1 MHRMPP
7 LKRTRRPQREA
18 SDAADKPTVARS
30 VYLSAD
36 FDKELCAFAAAHDI
50 DLAKAY
56 RLLLQRGLAAP
67 IVPAFALNTLR
78 GIAKARGQ
86 GLDALLVE
94 ILTRYAIEAR
104 PDPRIIPSGAVET
117 PTARSSK

>member
-7 LKRTRRPQREA
+7 LKRTRRPQRELA
-18 SDAADKPTVARS
+18 ESA
-30 VYLSAD
+30 AD
-36 FDKELCAFAAAHDI
+36 FDRELCAFAAAHDI

-67 IVPAFALNTLR
+67 IVPAFALSTLR

-104 PDPRIIPSGAVET
+104 PDPRTGSDPAAPLSLA
-117 PTARSSK
+117 ARSTK